1 MTCRQ
6 VKRSPEDTVVVPLTY
21 HVNGHYIEFGRE
33 EFCLITGLRFG
44 PEFSESYEVGLIP
57 FRRLLF
63 DSDTD
68 GGHVIGQ
75 MLVDIINGEEFDNL
89 HDKVAVS
96 LCQLDVLRL
105 KMRMKYVAETLY
117 ATQNRAIPRLAKYIL
132 PGFTWDFK

>member
-1 MTCRQ
+1 MTCLQ

-44 PEFSESYEVGLIP
+44 PEFSESYEVGLIL

-89 HDKVAVS
+89 HDKVALSV
-96 LCQLDVLRL
+96 CQLVVLHLVLLGRQL
-105 KMRMKYVAETLY
+105 AH
-117 ATQNRAIPRLAKYIL
+117 NIPDWWL
-132 PGFTWDFK
+132 